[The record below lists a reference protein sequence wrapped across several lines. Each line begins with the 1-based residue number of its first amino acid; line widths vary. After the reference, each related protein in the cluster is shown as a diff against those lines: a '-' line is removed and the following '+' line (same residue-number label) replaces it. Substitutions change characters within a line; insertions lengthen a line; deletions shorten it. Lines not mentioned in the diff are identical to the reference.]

1 MPPYDYSSLSSYG
14 NPFPLTQ
21 PVGSPNWYQT
31 APVTPR
37 TFPVATANGAVAQP
51 AFNFDTDMAGLM
63 PTNAP
68 LGLAPTNA
76 GIMQSI
82 DPGNAANPSI
92 WQSLKNWGTD
102 SGFLSTRDA
111 NGMQTQGWGGLALG
125 AAQGLGSLY
134 LGMQQ
139 YNLAKDTLANS
150 KAQFERNFAAN
161 KATTNARLEDRQRAR
176 IASNAGAYQSVGDY
190 MDKYGVK

>member
-1 MPPYDYSSLSSYG
+1 MPPYDYSSLSMYG
-14 NPFPLTQ
+14 QNQFPLTQ
-21 PVGSPNWYQT
+21 PISSPNWYQT
-31 APVTPR
+31 APVQQR
-37 TFPVATANGAVAQP
+37 SFPVATANGPVAQP
-51 AFNFDTDMAGLM
+51 AFNYETDMAGLM

-68 LGLAPTNA
+68 LGYSPTNA
-76 GIMQSI
+76 QIMQDIGGGNS
-82 DPGNAANPSI
+82 PGI
-92 WQSLKNWGTD
+92 WQNLKQWGTD

-176 IASNAGAYQSVGDY
+176 VASNAGAYQSVGDY
-190 MDKYGVK
+190 MDKNGVK